1 MVPASCIFGFAIGF
15 TLGLAFFR
23 FRAKATRVPGKKERR
38 IGTPLARAA
47 RVRRL
52 RDPYWM
58 G

>member
-15 TLGLAFFR
+15 VLGLIFFR
-23 FRAKATRVPGKKERR
+23 FRAEAKKERR
-38 IGTPLARAA
+38 IGRALARAA